1 MPVALY
7 RAMSRVAPLKAI
19 IVLTVMQPQIGDT
32 GGLDFSATKEAEC

>member
-1 MPVALY
+1 MPVALFH
-7 RAMSRVAPLKAI
+7 ALSHVVPLGAI